1 MKYLLAAAGLLT
13 VHATMAQGI
22 ELTCGAP
29 VIYVGE
35 QSRDRSDTVVGV
47 DVYHSN
53 GEWEVRHRMGNGSEI
68 HRINQY
74 LMRDTSNRNMI
85 QWRGASFKY
94 PNLVMV
100 GEIKRDNR
108 TGQPLYIEW
117 IYNNGAL
124 KMNAAA
130 YCKERVATYS
140 PLPPQSTPQAAPPP
154 PAPPPVATPAPQ
166 PQQQPTIIVV
176 QPIPLPPVTV
186 NPEPK
191 PEPKAEPKPEPAP
204 KPVAKRD
211 VVPINVQNNSATLNV
226 GLGNQTVTM
235 LLDTGATTSTVT
247 EAVADALVSGGHARW
262 TGEARYKMA
271 NGSVTSAMT
280 ILIREVRIG
289 SHVVRDVKASV
300 SPNHA
305 EMLLGL
311 SVLTAIGS
319 FTIDTRTGELS
330 FIANEAAL

>member
-1 MKYLLAAAGLLT
+1 MKYLLAAASLLT
-13 VHATMAQGI
+13 VQSTTAQAAAEI
-22 ELTCGAP
+22 TCGTP
-29 VIYVGE
+29 LVYVGQ
-35 QSRDRSDTVVGV
+35 QSRDASDTVVGV
-47 DVYHSN
+47 DVYHSTDN
-53 GEWEVRHRMGNGSEI
+53 REWQVRHRMANGSEI
-68 HRINQY
+68 YRTNQY
-74 LMRDTSNRNMI
+74 LMRDTTKGNLI
-85 QWRGASFKY
+85 QWQGASFKY
-94 PNLVMV
+94 PGLVMV
-100 GEIKRDNR
+100 GEIQRDQRN
-108 TGQPLYIEW
+108 QLVYVES

-124 KMNAAA
+124 KMKSAA
-130 YCKERVATYS
+130 YCKQVQVAYS
-140 PLPPQSTPQAAPPP
+140 PPP
-154 PAPPPVATPAPQ
+154 PPPQYTPPPPSAPPPVAAPV
-166 PQQQPTIIVV
+166 PQPTIIVV
-176 QPIPLPPVTV
+176 PMPQPIQLPPVTV

-247 EAVADALVSGGHARW
+247 EAVADALVRGGHARW
-262 TGEARYKMA
+262 TGEERYKMA

-289 SHVVRDVKASV
+289 THVVRDVKASV

-311 SVLTAIGS
+311 SVLSAIGS

-330 FIANEAAL
+330 FVATEAAL